1 MIDKLINY
9 NKKFPY
15 LINSALSYQKRQW
28 KWSVVPFICSLLLLF
43 IFMVVFKINNT
54 EDLQQ
59 ARWFFRLS
67 AFVTFAFV
75 TVAIYLNYKRFV
87 RVYYTGKMFNISPIV
102 EIIINTIVWCLL
114 LLILLIISIFS
125 TPINI
130 ESSFITTFYFVIM
143 AGILITVISIILGL
157 ISILTFKIDTLFY
170 ICTAI
175 TFFIVPI
182 IFIPTT
188 KSSIIMH
195 VLMLNPVFY
204 VVEGVS
210 QSVVFGAISLNNLPY
225 HFYFYFVIGILCVII
240 YALKR
245 IVAYKK
251 YKIRY
256 KANQN
261 KTTTQDDTST
271 DNAMTSQTSTD

>member
-9 NKKFPY
+9 NKKIPN

-28 KWSVVPFICSLLLLF
+28 KWLVVPFICSLLLLLVLMV
-43 IFMVVFKINNT
+43 IFNINNT

-67 AFVTFAFV
+67 AFVTFGYVA
-75 TVAIYLNYKRFV
+75 VAIYLNYKRYV

-102 EIIINTIVWCLL
+102 EIIINTIVWCIL
-114 LLILLIISIFS
+114 LLILLVIFIFS

-130 ESSFITTFYFVIM
+130 ESSFITTLYFVIM
-143 AGILITVISIILGL
+143 AGILISVISIIMGL
-157 ISILTFKIDTLFY
+157 ITVLMFKLDTLFY

-188 KSSIIMH
+188 KPSILMH
-195 VLMLNPVFY
+195 ILMLNPVFY
-204 VVEGVS
+204 VVEGVA
-210 QSVVFGAISLNNLPY
+210 QSVVFGAISLNNVPY
-225 HFYFYFVIGILCVII
+225 HFYFYFVIGILCVLA

-245 IVAYKK
+245 KVAHAK
-251 YKIRY
+251 YNFRY
-256 KANQN
+256 KVEQN
-261 KTTTQDDTST
+261 TKKEDVSSNDKVTTSETST
-271 DNAMTSQTSTD
+271 E

>member
-114 LLILLIISIFS
+114 LLILLIIFIFS

-210 QSVVFGAISLNNLPY
+210 QSVVFGAISLNNLLY